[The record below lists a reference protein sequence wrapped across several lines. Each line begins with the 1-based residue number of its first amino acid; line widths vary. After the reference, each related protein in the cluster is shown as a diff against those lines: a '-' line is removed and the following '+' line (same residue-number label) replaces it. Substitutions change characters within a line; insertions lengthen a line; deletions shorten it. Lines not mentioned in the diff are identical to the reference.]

1 VVEFEPCSGSP
12 LLDEL
17 RNRNLTRLPLADG
30 ATLDLREKLAD
41 GLLDV
46 VVQGNIAVEGIWLRV
61 LR

>member
-1 VVEFEPCSGSP
+1 
-12 LLDEL
+12 
-17 RNRNLTRLPLADG
+17 LADG